1 MKRWKVLSATMVG
14 QQEKFLNSRRPIM
27 AKTVKFWLL
36 WQPFNNVWLWKSF
49 FFFLCFP
56 FFVLLPQKVEEEGEG
71 GGGVLLAPP
80 PPTPLV
86 LLVLKCTV
94 KHLCDMFQ
102 VMSIGCICQTH
113 NFFSSSSGKT
123 GKVTKSKWVFKQS
136 NIFKEYERQIKKI
149 IINVNTV
156 QQTHVV
162 YMQ

>member
-1 MKRWKVLSATMVG
+1 MSGFESL
-14 QQEKFLNSRRPIM
+14 
-27 AKTVKFWLL
+27 
-36 WQPFNNVWLWKSF
+36 SF
-49 FFFLCFP
+49 FFFAFLFSFCYP
-56 FFVLLPQKVEEEGEG
+56 KKWRRRGRG
-71 GGGVLLAPP
+71 GGYLP

-86 LLVLKCTV
+86 SLVLKCTV

-123 GKVTKSKWVFKQS
+123 EKVTKSKWVFKQS

>member
-1 MKRWKVLSATMVG
+1 MKRRKVLSATMVG

-36 WQPFNNVWLWKSF
+36 WQPSHNVWLWKSF

-56 FFVLLPQKVEEEGEG
+56 FFVLLPQKVEEGEG
-71 GGGVLLAPP
+71 GGYLP

-86 LLVLKCTV
+86 SLVLKCTV

-123 GKVTKSKWVFKQS
+123 EKVTKSKWVFKQS